1 MHSRPAL
8 SVDSLPAPFE
18 PTRTAVLLV
27 RVAYLAICAA
37 SVQALRS
44 GLAGRPEWCYLRA
57 AGSDAAAMLGPDQPM
72 FGYLPGVFG
81 ILRGLL
87 SGGEVTGLVVLTA
100 CNGAAAMRLM
110 QMICRGLPGVFVEPP
125 AKLRPWLHVLCAVT
139 LVPAI
144 RNSQLVVPSMLLV
157 VYGLRANRSLVRAAL
172 LAIAVVLKTLPAVLL
187 GLLLVRGDVRTVRT
201 ALLVLAATSYALAA
215 LALGWHQAW
224 YAHLDWP
231 AQVSA
236 HEPTAA
242 LRGAFVPSL
251 NDNQSIVAVA
261 VRVAPWWL
269 APALPGLRYALLATL
284 TFLTV
289 AATWR
294 HRHEL
299 DCTSTLPVWLAYT
312 VLAAP
317 FCRYYYVPLLL
328 PGLAYELSQRAGG
341 GRLVLGAV
349 ATVLV
354 CLARCDVAL
363 IALASGAFV
372 LAWRRLRSQ
381 STMQS
386 GLTRTS
392 ASPAQPK
399 EALRRAEHP
408 AMVPTAARPSVNP
421 LHSADLP

>member
-289 AATWR
+289 AAT
-294 HRHEL
+294 
-299 DCTSTLPVWLAYT
+299 
-312 VLAAP
+312 
-317 FCRYYYVPLLL
+317 
-328 PGLAYELSQRAGG
+328 
-341 GRLVLGAV
+341 
-349 ATVLV
+349 VLV
-354 CLARCDVAL
+354 CLTRCDVAL